1 MNAPLAATAAAL
13 VPDLKGKAVLITGGS
28 TGIGAAAARAF
39 GQNGAKVALNFN
51 ANAEE
56 AGKVA
61 ADIERAG
68 GKAVLVR
75 GDVTKSGVAAQVVA
89 ETVKAFGRLDV
100 LINNAGA
107 LIKRTPVADYTD
119 EYVDA
124 VLELN
129 VKQVVRF
136 MREAAVQMRRQGGG
150 GAIVNVSSIAARV
163 ALPLYGPYA
172 ASKYALEAL
181 SDALRR
187 EQRDVRV
194 ILVQPGAIVNVSS
207 IAARHGG
214 GPGSVI
220 YAAAKGFVA
229 TATRGW
235 AKELVRDRI
244 RVNAV
249 SPGVIMTPF
258 HERYSTPEQ
267 LAAMQTTIPMD
278 RLGTPDE
285 CVGAFLYLASEALSG
300 YVTGQIIEVNGGQY
314 MP

>member
-75 GDVTKSGVAAQVVA
+75 GDVTRSEVAAQVVA

-107 LIKRTPVADYTD
+107 LIKRTAVADYTD
-119 EYVDA
+119 AYVDA

-136 MREAAVQMRRQGGG
+136 MREAAVQMRKQGGG
-150 GAIVNVSSIAARV
+150 
-163 ALPLYGPYA
+163 
-172 ASKYALEAL
+172 
-181 SDALRR
+181 
-187 EQRDVRV
+187 
-194 ILVQPGAIVNVSS
+194 GAIVNVSS

-220 YAAAKGFVA
+220 YAAAKGFIA

-258 HERYSTPEQ
+258 HERYSTAEQ

>member
-75 GDVTKSGVAAQVVA
+75 GDVTKSEVAAQVVA

-119 EYVDA
+119 AYVDA

-150 GAIVNVSSIAARV
+150 GAIVNVSSIAAR
-163 ALPLYGPYA
+163 
-172 ASKYALEAL
+172 
-181 SDALRR
+181 
-187 EQRDVRV
+187 
-194 ILVQPGAIVNVSS
+194 
-207 IAARHGG
+207 HGG

-220 YAAAKGFVA
+220 YAAAKGFIA

-258 HERYSTPEQ
+258 HERYSTAEQ